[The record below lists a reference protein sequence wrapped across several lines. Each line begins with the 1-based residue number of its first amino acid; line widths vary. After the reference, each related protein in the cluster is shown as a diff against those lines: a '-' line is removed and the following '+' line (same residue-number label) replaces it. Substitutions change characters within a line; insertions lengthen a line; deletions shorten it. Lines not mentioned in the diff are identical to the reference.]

1 MPLQINAY
9 TTVNANSGA
18 FVPMAPSV
26 LNRRIYIQPNADIIV
41 ATNVGG
47 TGTTMRLAGGALARY
62 DLGITNPSAFFVR
75 SNSASSTAM
84 SVYSIDA
91 GES

>member
-18 FVPMAPSV
+18 FVAMAPSV

-41 ATNVGG
+41 ATNVNG
-47 TGTTMRLAGGALARY
+47 TGTTIRLAGGALARY
-62 DLGITNPSAFFVR
+62 DLGVTDPSTFFVR
-75 SNSASSTAM
+75 ANGGSATNM
-84 SVYSIDA
+84 SVYSFDA

>member
-18 FVPMAPSV
+18 FVPMAASA

-41 ATNVGG
+41 ANNVNG
-47 TGTTMRLAGGALARY
+47 TGTTIRLAGGALARY
-62 DLGITNPSAFFVR
+62 DLGVTDPSTFFVR
-75 SNSASSTAM
+75 ANGASATNM
-84 SVYSIDA
+84 SVYSFDA

>member
-9 TTVNANSGA
+9 TTVNANSGV

-26 LNRRIYIQPNADIIV
+26 LNRRIYIQPNTDIIV
-41 ATNVGG
+41 ANNVNG
-47 TGTTMRLAGGALARY
+47 TGTTIRLAGGALARY
-62 DLGITNPSAFFVR
+62 DLGVTDPSTFFVR
-75 SNSASSTAM
+75 SNSGSATQI
-84 SVYSIDA
+84 SVYSFDA